1 MEPRRE
7 SGRMLLEAGRQ
18 WAGSVNCEG
27 HLRSPVHLLPA
38 SCLDPVYVAALGVTS
53 ATENSLCSLLGWLLR
68 VLALLISGVLNSY
81 QEKHFMG

>member
-1 MEPRRE
+1 MARAT
-7 SGRMLLEAGRQ
+7 SGAQFTFSLLHAWIQ
-18 WAGSVNCEG
+18 
-27 HLRSPVHLLPA
+27 
-38 SCLDPVYVAALGVTS
+38 YVAALGVTS